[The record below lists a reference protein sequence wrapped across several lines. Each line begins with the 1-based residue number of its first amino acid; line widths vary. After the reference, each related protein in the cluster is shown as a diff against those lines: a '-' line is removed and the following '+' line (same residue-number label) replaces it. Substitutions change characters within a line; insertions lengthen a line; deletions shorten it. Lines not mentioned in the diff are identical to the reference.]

1 MSNDFVNLLE
11 RLVNNGVDFVIVG
24 GFAGVAHGCTYV
36 TQDIDICCDFSPAN
50 LLSLQKAISD
60 LNPVHRMTP
69 NRKKLKLS
77 DTTCAQYKNLYL
89 DTKKGQLDCLS
100 FIDGLGDYS
109 RAKQESELIKVE
121 DMKIRV
127 LKLDALIKS
136 KRALNRPRDKAAILQ
151 LASIKRLR
159 KKASE
164 EQRGD

>member
-11 RLVNNGVDFVIVG
+11 RLVKNGVEFVIVG
-24 GFAGVAHGCTYV
+24 GFAGVVHGCTYV

-50 LLSLQKAISD
+50 LLLLQKAISD

-77 DTTCAQYKNLYL
+77 DETCEQFKNLYL
-89 DTKKGQLDCLS
+89 DTENGQLDCLS

-109 RAKQESELIKVE
+109 RVKQESELVEVE
-121 DMKIRV
+121 DMKIHV
-127 LKLDALIKS
+127 LRLDALIKS

-151 LASIKRLR
+151 LESINRLR
-159 KKASE
+159 MKASG
-164 EQRGD
+164 EQDED

>member
-1 MSNDFVNLLE
+1 VSNDFINLLE
-11 RLVNNGVDFVIVG
+11 RLVKNGVEFVIVG
-24 GFAGVAHGCTYV
+24 GFAGVVHGCTYV

-77 DTTCAQYKNLYL
+77 DTTCAQFKNLYL

-136 KRALNRPRDKAAILQ
+136 KRALNRPRDKAAVLQ
-151 LASIKRLR
+151 LESIKRLR
-159 KKASE
+159 KKTSE
-164 EQRGD
+164 EQSGD